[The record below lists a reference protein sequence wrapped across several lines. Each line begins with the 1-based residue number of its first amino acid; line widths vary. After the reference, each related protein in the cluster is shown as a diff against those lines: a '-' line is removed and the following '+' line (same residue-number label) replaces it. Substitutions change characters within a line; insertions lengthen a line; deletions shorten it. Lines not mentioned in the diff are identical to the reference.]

1 MARRDYRQFYL
12 VDALL
17 GSGKRKQARLGQL
30 REIHELIAWDTI
42 DALLAA
48 VSEEPMFERLTATS

>member
-1 MARRDYRQFYL
+1 MARRDYRQFSM

-17 GSGKRKQARLGQL
+17 GSGRRKQARLDRL

-48 VSEEPMFERLTATS
+48 INSAHKGDH

>member
-1 MARRDYRQFYL
+1 MARRDYRQFSL
-12 VDALL
+12 ADALL
-17 GSGKRKQARLGQL
+17 GSGKRKQARLDQL

-48 VSEEPMFERLTATS
+48 INSAQRR

>member
-1 MARRDYRQFYL
+1 MARRDYRQFSL
-12 VDALL
+12 ADTLHD
-17 GSGKRKQARLGQL
+17 GGKRKQVRLDRL

-48 VSEEPMFERLTATS
+48 ISSALNRHSGG